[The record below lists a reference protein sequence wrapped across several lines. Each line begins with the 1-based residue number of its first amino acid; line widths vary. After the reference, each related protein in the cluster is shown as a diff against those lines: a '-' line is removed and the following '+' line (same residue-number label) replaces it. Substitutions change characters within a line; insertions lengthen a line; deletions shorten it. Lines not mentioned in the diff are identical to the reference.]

1 MATACLLQFK
11 NFKLLFQT
19 ECQHMS
25 MCTCWKKGRELRQT
39 CRDPHLL
46 LWAKAQ
52 PMAWARSKVCRNM
65 VSEQRYLSKYFG
77 ILGTSK
83 GRTAGCQA
91 FMGHGHFEPAT
102 KSMSAVNRV
111 ICTVR
116 DSNDPNIS
124 KHLAQ
129 VVTGSVVPC
138 CASCAVFWT
147 QGRLLTSFACCSTGS
162 ICCEG
167 ALDHTLITS
176 QTCRR

>member
-1 MATACLLQFK
+1 MATACLLKFK

-46 LWAKAQ
+46 RWAKAQ

-77 ILGTSK
+77 ILAKQRQDCGLPGLHGSWPF
-83 GRTAGCQA
+83 RACNQEHVSCEP
-91 FMGHGHFEPAT
+91 GHLYSERF
-102 KSMSAVNRV
+102 KW
-111 ICTVR
+111 
-116 DSNDPNIS
+116 SN
-124 KHLAQ
+124 HLAQ

-138 CASCAVFWT
+138 CASYAVFWT
-147 QGRLLTSFACCSTGS
+147 QGRLLTSFACCSAGS

-176 QTCRR
+176 QTCSR